1 MKHYY
6 EFLLEL
12 PVHLLSDSYEYIK
25 RSDAAHNEEHIRAV
39 VRAADDLADR
49 SELPPSIRPHLMA
62 AALMHDLGCAI
73 RGGRDIHETLSA
85 QIAYGLLKDCGMYL
99 EPNIVLPAI
108 RKHRASYTGERTGK
122 IEKILAAADR
132 CDTLNLG
139 LLFYRSAVYAM
150 DAYDVCEDVA
160 IAHSHEH
167 IATKYKSTGRG
178 CLLNNCMMMEFY
190 PEECREITARMETIT
205 VEEVRQL
212 VMEFK
217 K

>member
-39 VRAADDLADR
+39 VRAAADLADR

-62 AALMHDLGCAI
+62 AALMHDLGCSV

-85 QIAYGLLKDCGMYL
+85 QIAHGLLEDCGMYL
-99 EPNIVLPAI
+99 EPVIVLPAI

-122 IEKILAAADR
+122 IEKIVAAADR
-132 CDTLNLG
+132 CDVLNIG
-139 LLFYRSAVYAM
+139 IAFYRSFIYAM
-150 DAYDVCEDVA
+150 DVHDVHEDVA
-160 IAHSHEH
+160 FAHSHNIITE
-167 IATKYKSTGRG
+167 KFKVGGRG
-178 CLLNNCMMMEFY
+178 CLLDNCVMMEFY

-205 VEEVRQL
+205 VDEVRQL
-212 VMEFK
+212 ILEIVG
-217 K
+217 